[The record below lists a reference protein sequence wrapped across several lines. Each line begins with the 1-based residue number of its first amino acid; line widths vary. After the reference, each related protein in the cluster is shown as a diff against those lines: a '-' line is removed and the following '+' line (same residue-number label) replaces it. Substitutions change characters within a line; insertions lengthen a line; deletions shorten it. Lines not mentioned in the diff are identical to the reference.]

1 MVAAAKKPKK
11 EAADKP
17 AKKKLKAVT
26 GPLAVLDKPVSFGGV
41 SIGKSTGRIGIGID
55 RSWIGLDEA
64 ADMFCNRRLIGKV
77 VLGGADDASGQQ
89 KLVDDLDVEVNGA
102 FDCKGFR
109 VTEESLSTGLTF
121 SLSEVSIAD
130 LAKFS
135 KGVGRLVIMETG
147 EIPDDAPSE
156 DFDEE
161 KPILKAEGPWADVE
175 LSTLFEGRILKA
187 LSKAGITTV
196 GKLAD
201 HTQLHGEWWH
211 KEVPGIGDAARQQIE
226 DTLEKFWA
234 ANPQSDK

>member
-1 MVAAAKKPKK
+1 MVAAAKEKKP
-11 EAADKP
+11 
-17 AKKKLKAVT
+17 KKLKAVT

-55 RSWIGLDEA
+55 RSWIQLDEA

-89 KLVDDLDVEVNGA
+89 KLVDDLEVEVNGA

-121 SLSEVSIAD
+121 SLKEVSIAD

-135 KGVGRLVIMETG
+135 KGVGRLVVMETG

-156 DFDEE
+156 EFDDD
-161 KPILKAEGPWADVE
+161 KPILKATGEW
-175 LSTLFEGRILKA
+175 TLVKLDTLPFKPGTLKKLA
-187 LSKAGITTV
+187 KASITTM
-196 GKLAD
+196 GELAD
-201 HTQLHGEWWH
+201 YTALKGEWWW
-211 KEVPGIGDAARQQIE
+211 KDIPGIGEAAAHEIE
-226 DTLEKFWA
+226 DITAKFWA
-234 ANPQSDK
+234 ANPQVDK